1 MRPTK
6 LDIDI
11 ADVSASGLA
20 AANDSSGA
28 TLVLDGTL
36 TSGGA
41 FTSADGLGRQIVI
54 TDTATVDQSG
64 ATFTFTGTNANGET
78 ISEAITGPGSTLSV
92 TSTLYFY
99 TINPLPTITSPAV
112 GGTVNVGTT
121 QLAETKVVPVNWVES
136 DGCTVA
142 IMGSVGTYQVDI
154 QETFDNI
161 LQNGVATANFWVK
174 QADKTADGAF
184 TMTPRATGVKITTDS
199 YTSGAEFQMHV
210 LSSVS
215 N

>member
-1 MRPTK
+1 MRLTK
-6 LDIDI
+6 IDVDI
-11 ADVSASGLA
+11 ADVAASGIA

-28 TLVLDGTL
+28 TIVLDGAL
-36 TSGGA
+36 TSGGT
-41 FTSADGLGRQIVI
+41 FTSADGLGRQIAI

-64 ATFTFTGTNANGET
+64 ATFTIAGTNANGGG
-78 ISEAITGPGSTLSV
+78 ISEDVVGPTAAGTV
-92 TSTLYFY
+92 TSTEYFY
-99 TINPLPTITSPAV
+99 TITSITITSPAV

-121 QLAETKVVPVNWVES
+121 QLAETKVVPVNWIES

-161 LQNGVATANFWVK
+161 LQDGVTNANFWAK

-199 YTSGAEFQMHV
+199 YTNGAEFQMHV